1 MADLID
7 FSNIGKGLDT
17 QMGNAALQG
26 QQLGVNAATI
36 PGRIAAT
43 NAGNAASVSNSGLQ
57 INNNQRQ
64 QAFQMESQ
72 ALASNPN
79 ATSADY
85 QALSNKYPEFSP
97 LVNANN
103 NQGQTNWQNIRT
115 RMSSDAVSTVAGMQA
130 RLQANDVPGALDLL
144 EQRAIRQE
152 GAGDKEGAAS
162 TRSFEALIKMNPE
175 GAKQVASQIL
185 NAGSAN
191 TAEQLYTNQSK
202 QASAVVDQAT
212 VPAQVATKNAI
223 ASTNQT
229 AAKYAPA
236 ERNAAVQSVQAG
248 TAGTQANTAQTLQNL
263 TSPPTAIAGSNE
275 EYKSAQ
281 TNQQIADQAGEMA
294 NAFSQAQSGTS
305 GVLGA
310 TWDQAGRKWTGDTS
324 KLQQLRA
331 EAAGLVQQAEV
342 SSMVTGNYTD
352 AATARAAQNVPTIT
366 DSPQAW
372 ATYMQ
377 ARQKLLSAKAAWSN
391 ARGDWRRSNNDSLG
405 AAYRDFPVQLPDG
418 TSAYV
423 KAGDTIN
430 QFLKKAAP
438 SYFKAEQ
445 AQPQGAQSF
454 DPTK

>member
-1 MADLID
+1 MTELID

-17 QMGNAALQG
+17 QMGNAAQQG
-26 QQLGVNAATI
+26 QQLGFNAATI
-36 PGRIAAT
+36 PGRIQAT
-43 NAGNAASVSNSGLQ
+43 NAGNAASVSNAGLQ

-64 QAFQMESQ
+64 QSFQMESQ

-79 ATSADY
+79 AQPADY
-85 QALSNKYPEFSP
+85 QALANKYPEFAQT
-97 LVNANN
+97 VNANQQQTQN
-103 NQGQTNWQNIRT
+103 NFANMKA
-115 RMSSDAVSTVAGMQA
+115 RMSADAVATVAGMQA

-144 EQRAIRQE
+144 EQRAVRQE
-152 GAGDKEGAAS
+152 NAGDKEGAAS
-162 TRSFEALIKMNPE
+162 TRSFEALIKQNPE
-175 GAKQVASQIL
+175 GAKQYASQIL

-191 TAEQLYTNQSK
+191 SAGDLYANQAN
-202 QASAVVDQAT
+202 QARAVVSQAT
-212 VPAQVATKNAI
+212 VPAQVAAANAG
-223 ASTNQT
+223 ASVQQT
-229 AAKYAPA
+229 AAQYAPQ
-236 ERNAAVQSVQAG
+236 ERATGIQATQAG
-248 TAGTQANTAQTLQNL
+248 IAGTNANTAQTVMNTVAPQG
-263 TSPPTAIAGSNE
+263 AIEGSNE
-275 EYKSAQ
+275 EYKAALA
-281 TNQQIADQAGEMA
+281 NKQIAQQAGEMA
-294 NAFSQAQSGTS
+294 NAFTQAQGGTS

-377 ARQKLLSAKAAWSN
+377 ARQKLLDAKAAWSS
-391 ARGDWRRSNNDSLG
+391 ARGDWRRSNNNSLG
-405 AAYRDFPVQLPDG
+405 AAYRDFPIQLPDG

-423 KAGDTIN
+423 KAGDNIN

-445 AQPQGAQSF
+445 AAQGANSF

>member
-7 FSNIGKGLDT
+7 FSNIGKNIDT
-17 QMGNAALQG
+17 QMGQAALTG
-26 QQLGVNAATI
+26 QQLGTNAATL
-36 PGRIAAT
+36 PGRIQAT

-57 INNNQRQ
+57 ISNNQRQ

-79 ATSADY
+79 AQPADY
-85 QALSNKYPEFSP
+85 QALANKYPEFAQQ
-97 LVNANN
+97 VNAN
-103 NQGQTNWQNIRT
+103 QQQTQHNWENT
-115 RMSSDAVSTVAGMQA
+115 RAQMSADAVSTVAGMQA
-130 RLQANDVPGALDLL
+130 RLQANDVPGALQLL
-144 EQRAIRQE
+144 EARAVRQE
-152 GAGDKEGAAS
+152 NSGDTQGAAS
-162 TRSFEALIKMNPE
+162 TRSFEALINQNPE
-175 GAKQVASQIL
+175 AAKQVASNIL

-191 TAEQLYTNQSK
+191 TAEQLYGNQKS
-202 QASAVVDQAT
+202 QAGAVVAQAT
-212 VPAQVATKNAI
+212 VPATVAQANAN
-223 ASTNQT
+223 ASQ
-229 AAKYAPA
+229 
-236 ERNAAVQSVQAG
+236 
-248 TAGTQANTAQTLQNL
+248 AGTQAAYAPAQAAATIGATNAGAGLTTAQTGIANQQLVA
-263 TSPPTAIAGSNE
+263 PPTAIEGSNE
-275 EYKSAQ
+275 EYKAALA
-281 TNQQIADQAGEMA
+281 NKQIADQAGEMA
-294 NAFSQAQSGTS
+294 NAFAQAQGGTS

-310 TWDQAGRKWTGDTS
+310 TWDQAQRKWTGDTS

-377 ARQKLLSAKAAWSN
+377 ARQKLLDAKAAWSN
-391 ARGDWRRSNNDSLG
+391 ARGDWRRSNNNSLG
-405 AAYRDFPVQLPDG
+405 TAFRDFPVQLPDG

-423 KAGDTIN
+423 KAGDNIN
-430 QFLKKAAP
+430 MFLKKAAP

-445 AQPQGAQSF
+445 SQGAQSF